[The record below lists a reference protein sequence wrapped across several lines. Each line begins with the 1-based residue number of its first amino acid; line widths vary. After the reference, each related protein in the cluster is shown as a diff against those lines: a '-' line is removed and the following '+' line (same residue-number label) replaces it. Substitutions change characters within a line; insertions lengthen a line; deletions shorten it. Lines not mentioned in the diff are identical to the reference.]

1 MIKYDKVT
9 AFALTATLRGNNNT
23 HFIELFS
30 HGLINYAKILTTVK
44 STTVFT
50 TGKAILR
57 PI

>member
-1 MIKYDKVT
+1 MIKYDKAIV
-9 AFALTATLRGNNNT
+9 FVLTTTLRGNNNT

-30 HGLINYAKILTTVK
+30 HGLINYAKILTSIK